1 MGCLGEDDCPM
12 KQAYADVMPDN
23 CVPITLKT
31 HSQYLEILNTIR
43 KDTVKIVIVQ
53 IDGEDPKD
61 PIVNQAKERM
71 LLEKQEIVS
80 RWFGTVAPGRS
91 AVQYTFLKNRDFF
104 SFLSSLES
112 FFLVG
117 SESPYTVKKTEFGF
131 DDIAFLDS
139 NGDVLFFTTTHEGY
153 AHLNNKYQ

>member
-1 MGCLGEDDCPM
+1 M
-12 KQAYADVMPDN
+12 KHAYADVMSDN

-31 HSQYLEILNTIR
+31 HSQFLDILDAIR

-53 IDGEDPKD
+53 IHGEDPKD

-80 RWFGTVAPGRS
+80 RWFGTVAPGRG

-112 FFLVG
+112 FFLVI
-117 SESPYTVKKTEFGF
+117 SENPYTVKKTGFGF
-131 DDIAFLDS
+131 DDIAFLDK
-139 NGDVLFFTTTHEGY
+139 NGDVLFFTTTHEGD
-153 AHLNNKYQ
+153 AHLNKRYSK

>member
-1 MGCLGEDDCPM
+1 MGCLGEDDCPI

-117 SESPYTVKKTEFGF
+117 SESPYTVKKQSLDLTISRFWTQTGTYS
-131 DDIAFLDS
+131 FLRQRTKD
-139 NGDVLFFTTTHEGY
+139 TRI
-153 AHLNNKYQ
+153 